1 MPNVVKVLGWG
12 KCSAGGFDDI
22 VENSCQLSFEE
33 GQEQEANIE
42 GGEAEG
48 RKKAPDK
55 YILTFNRRIGDAS
68 EVADLGYTES
78 IESVSVVPENVGA
91 VGCTLV
97 NPSKHIAVK
106 FDSTD
111 GLVAVY
117 TYKTKGATNASG
129 KLTDITFQ
137 SKAAAGN
144 G

>member
-1 MPNVVKVLGWG
+1 MRLFLISFLSKREFLDECIALGAPG
-12 KCSAGGFDDI
+12 
-22 VENSCQLSFEE
+22 
-33 GQEQEANIE
+33 IE

-48 RKKAPDK
+48 RKQAPDK

-78 IESVSVVPENVGA
+78 VDNVSVVPENVGA

-106 FDSTD
+106 FDTTD

-117 TYKTKGATNASG
+117 TYKTKGATNAQG

-137 SKAAAGN
+137 SKAAG
-144 G
+144 